1 MWMPMWMMTMA
12 MLLLAAAPA
21 AAEPIKTQDQ
31 AALAKPPIDEAR
43 RRREGK
49 QLAATVGVLGH
60 QLAVAKMASNCGTAP
75 VHRGARVFAT
85 QIDARLEP
93 MRIHPEVV
101 AAVRGAE
108 RRLRGSMRGMSG
120 ARRCV
125 TVVNM
130 ANDLRLEQM
139 APPGRR

>member
-12 MLLLAAAPA
+12 VLLLAAAPA
-21 AAEPIKTQDQ
+21 AAEAIKIQDQ
-31 AALAKPPIDEAR
+31 AGLAKPPAEEAR

-49 QLAATVGVLGH
+49 ELAATVGVLGH
-60 QLAVAKMASNCGTAP
+60 QFAVARMAGNCGTGRL
-75 VHRGARVFAT
+75 HRGARVFAT

-101 AAVRGAE
+101 AAVRDAE

-130 ANDLRLEQM
+130 AQDMGLEQM